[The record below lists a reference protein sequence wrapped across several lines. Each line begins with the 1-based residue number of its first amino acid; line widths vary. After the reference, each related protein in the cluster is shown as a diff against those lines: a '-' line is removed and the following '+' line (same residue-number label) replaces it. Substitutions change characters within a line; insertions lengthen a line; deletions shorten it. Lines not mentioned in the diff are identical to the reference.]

1 MRPARPAPEA
11 RPAPPPRPF
20 FAPPPRW
27 PFVRPSGTLAAGG
40 FGGQWPTRGQAFAA
54 GGFGG
59 AGQPPTAPTHPTR
72 PSAVVAAKM
81 RDLTRNIAQLEKSR
95 IFAHESARIR
105 RGKVLLNS
113 HLTMA
118 TMQGITGKLSGKM
131 GSAVF
136 RVREGQQVV
145 TQYNPIVKN
154 PNTTGQQSQRA
165 AFKLMSQLA
174 AIMSPGFGTMSV
186 AKRKAKGGTPSQR
199 NAFTQINFPLVEVE
213 SQGQDIK
220 ASIPMEQLKLTS
232 SFRPLPP
239 IVLTARQSNEIS
251 IEMTGIAADVTTIRV
266 VTVGYKQNVASIVSI
281 TDFPVTNQQ
290 VNEKLED
297 LSAGDHTV
305 LAFGLIPSESAKSRI
320 DIDNIHTPEQEQF
333 ISAVVLNEMVAN
345 GDMLET
351 QTVGANITVI
361 A

>member
-1 MRPARPAPEA
+1 
-11 RPAPPPRPF
+11 
-20 FAPPPRW
+20 
-27 PFVRPSGTLAAGG
+27 
-40 FGGQWPTRGQAFAA
+40 
-54 GGFGG
+54 
-59 AGQPPTAPTHPTR
+59 
-72 PSAVVAAKM
+72 
-81 RDLTRNIAQLEKSR
+81 
-95 IFAHESARIR
+95 
-105 RGKVLLNS
+105 
-113 HLTMA
+113 MA